1 MRKLYMMPSSNNN
14 DYKAIINVDENISIG
29 CTLTITELQQLFY
42 EIKDILEI
50 PIQQITN
57 E

>member
-14 DYKAIINVDENISIG
+14 DYKAIINVDENVSIG
-29 CTLTITELQQLFY
+29 CTLTITEMQQLFY
-42 EIKDILEI
+42 EIKDILET
-50 PIQQITN
+50 PVQQITN